1 MQNENEIEK
10 IDGQENNQYIE
21 TIKKMKETMVDKDE
35 YDKIKAENKQ
45 LLDTVINGGDVA
57 TETETEKPVDINTLR
72 DELFNKE
79 NTNLGYVEKAL
90 KLRSE
95 LMARGEPDPFLPVGS
110 QITPTDFDIQTA
122 EKVATVLQECVDY
135 AQGDSAIFT
144 NELMRRTQEVKIR

>member
-10 IDGQENNQYIE
+10 DSQENNQYIE
-21 TIKKMKETMVDKDE
+21 TIKKMKENMVDKDE
-35 YDKIKAENKQ
+35 YEKVKAENKQ

-57 TETETEKPVDINTLR
+57 TDNEVEKPVDLNTLR

-95 LMARGEPDPFLPVGS
+95 LIAQGEPDPFLPVGS
-110 QITPTDFDIQTA
+110 QISPTDFDIQTA

-135 AQGDSAIFT
+135 AQGDSGVFT
-144 NELMRRTQEVKIR
+144 NELMRRTTDIKIR

>member
-1 MQNENEIEK
+1 MQDENDIEK
-10 IDGQENNQYIE
+10 KDSQENNQYIE

-35 YDKIKAENKQ
+35 YDKVKAENKQ

-57 TETETEKPVDINTLR
+57 TDTEAEKPVDINALR

>member
-10 IDGQENNQYIE
+10 NDGQENNQYIE
-21 TIKKMKETMVDKDE
+21 TIKKMKENMVDKDE
-35 YDKIKAENKQ
+35 YEKVKAENKQ

-57 TETETEKPVDINTLR
+57 TENETNKPIDLNTLR

-95 LMARGEPDPFLPVGS
+95 LIAQGEPDPFLPVGS
-110 QITPTDFDIQTA
+110 QISPTDYDIQTA
-122 EKVATVLQECVDY
+122 EKVANVLQECVDY
-135 AQGDSAIFT
+135 AQGDSGVFT
-144 NELMRRTQEVKIR
+144 NELMRRTTDIKIR

>member
-1 MQNENEIEK
+1 MQDENDIEK
-10 IDGQENNQYIE
+10 KDSQENNQYIE

-35 YDKIKAENKQ
+35 YDKVKAENKQ

>member
-35 YDKIKAENKQ
+35 YDKVKAENKQ

-57 TETETEKPVDINTLR
+57 TDNEVEKPVDINALR

>member
-10 IDGQENNQYIE
+10 DGLENNQYIE
-21 TIKKMKETMVDKDE
+21 TIKKMKENMVDKDE
-35 YDKIKAENKQ
+35 YEKVKAENKQ

-57 TETETEKPVDINTLR
+57 TDNEVEKPVDLDTLR

-95 LMARGEPDPFLPVGS
+95 LIAQGEPDPFLPVGS
-110 QITPTDFDIQTA
+110 QISPTDFDIQTA

-135 AQGDSAIFT
+135 AQGDSGVFT
-144 NELMRRTQEVKIR
+144 NELMRRTTDIKIR

>member
-10 IDGQENNQYIE
+10 DGLENNQYIE
-21 TIKKMKETMVDKDE
+21 TIKKMKENMVDKDE
-35 YDKIKAENKQ
+35 YEKVKAENKQ

-57 TETETEKPVDINTLR
+57 TDNEVEKPVDLDTLR

-95 LMARGEPDPFLPVGS
+95 LIARGELDPFLPVGS
-110 QITPTDFDIQTA
+110 QISPTDFDIQTA

-135 AQGDSAIFT
+135 AQGDSGVFT
-144 NELMRRTQEVKIR
+144 NELMRRTTDIKIR

>member
-10 IDGQENNQYIE
+10 DSLENNQYIE
-21 TIKKMKETMVDKDE
+21 TIKKMKENMVDKDE
-35 YDKIKAENKQ
+35 YEKVKAENKQ

-57 TETETEKPVDINTLR
+57 TDNEVEKPVDLDTLR

-95 LMARGEPDPFLPVGS
+95 LIAQGEPDPFLPVGS
-110 QITPTDFDIQTA
+110 QISPTDFDIQTA

-135 AQGDSAIFT
+135 AQGDSGVFT
-144 NELMRRTQEVKIR
+144 NELMRRTTDIKIR